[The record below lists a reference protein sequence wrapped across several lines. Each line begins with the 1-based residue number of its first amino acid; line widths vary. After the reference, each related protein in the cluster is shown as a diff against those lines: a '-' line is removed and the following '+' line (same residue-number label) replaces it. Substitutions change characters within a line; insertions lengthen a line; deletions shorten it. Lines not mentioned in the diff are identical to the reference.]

1 MSVATQKGL
10 QEVAPNLWIYEEPL
24 RFYGMQI
31 GRKMIVIRL
40 QSGELFINSPAELS
54 GSLKEELDELGQLR
68 YVTAASSMHGHL
80 YMEHYAAAY
89 SGVELF
95 AVPGLPKKRKDLSF
109 NGMLGSTPDP
119 RWAKEIDQAVYMGN
133 RFITEIEFFH
143 RESKTLILGDICF
156 NLQGDFP
163 PFTSLMAR
171 LSGTYGK
178 LGTTRDIRISTR
190 NRSAA
195 RRSIGKI
202 SEWNF
207 DRIIVGHGEMVEADA
222 KAAFHKAF
230 AWL

>member
-1 MSVATQKGL
+1 MSAAQSGL
-10 QEVAPNLWIYEEPL
+10 SEISTDLWVYEEPL

-40 QSGELFINSPAELS
+40 HSGELFINSPAKLTE
-54 GSLKEELDELGQLR
+54 SLKKELDELGQVGF
-68 YVTAASSMHGHL
+68 VTPASSFHGHL
-80 YMEHYAAAY
+80 FMEHYAAAY
-89 SGVELF
+89 SSVELF
-95 AVPGLPKKRKDLSF
+95 AAPGLPKKRKDLSF

-133 RFITEIEFFH
+133 RFVTEIEFFH
-143 RESKTLILGDICF
+143 RQSKTLILGDICF

-163 PFTSLMAR
+163 PFTSFMAR

-190 NRSAA
+190 NRKAA
-195 RRSIGKI
+195 RRSIRKI
-202 SEWNF
+202 SEWDF

-222 KAAFHKAF
+222 KDAFHKAF